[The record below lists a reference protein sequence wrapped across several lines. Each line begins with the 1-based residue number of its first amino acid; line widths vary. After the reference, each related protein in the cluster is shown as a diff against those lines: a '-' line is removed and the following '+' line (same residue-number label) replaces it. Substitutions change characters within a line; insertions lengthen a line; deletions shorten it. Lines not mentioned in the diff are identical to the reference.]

1 MTAEGEELVE
11 YDDANM
17 NPEEAKKPLPTQVAQ
32 VKQ

>member
-11 YDDANM
+11 YDDTNVV
-17 NPEEAKKPLPTQVAQ
+17 PEEAKKPLAAQTTQ